1 MEPDKSNITFDMNE
15 NETVRNKSQA
25 IARRGNGPCYE
36 GVPLWYRTSLG
47 PGERS
52 PPYDFKNVT

>member
-1 MEPDKSNITFDMNE
+1 MDLDKSNITFDMNE
-15 NETVRNKSQA
+15 NEAARNKSRA

-36 GVPLWYRTSLG
+36 GDPLWYHTSYPLG

-52 PPYDFKNVT
+52 PAIRFF